1 MELVADGLFILAGFG
16 AAFYCLILSRRIR
29 RLSNLDSGLGAAI
42 AGLSTQVEEMR
53 RTLDSA
59 RSISGKTQKE
69 LTQMTARAEIAAGRL
84 ELLLVAVL
92 VHDIGKANAGFL
104 SRQKKSTRKKGHK
117 ALGKELVESP
127 MQELELTSPEMAQ
140 DLRVVL
146 KDVLGTSR
154 TSATKA
160 GRLLHGLDHDFSFKD
175 ASSESL
181 KGTAPNAKWGHLK
194 GKPGPGRSYYRVRH
208 LTVVK

>member
-1 MELVADGLFILAGFG
+1 MELLADGLFILAGFG

-84 ELLLVAVL
+84 ELLLVAVHTREDTESREKTP
-92 VHDIGKANAGFL
+92 VFQRSANAKPSGKTTA
-104 SRQKKSTRKKGHK
+104 KKSLMVQLDQARE
-117 ALGKELVESP
+117 AL
-127 MQELELTSPEMAQ
+127 A
-140 DLRVVL
+140 R
-146 KDVLGTSR
+146 
-154 TSATKA
+154 
-160 GRLLHGLDHDFSFKD
+160 
-175 ASSESL
+175 
-181 KGTAPNAKWGHLK
+181 
-194 GKPGPGRSYYRVRH
+194 
-208 LTVVK
+208 